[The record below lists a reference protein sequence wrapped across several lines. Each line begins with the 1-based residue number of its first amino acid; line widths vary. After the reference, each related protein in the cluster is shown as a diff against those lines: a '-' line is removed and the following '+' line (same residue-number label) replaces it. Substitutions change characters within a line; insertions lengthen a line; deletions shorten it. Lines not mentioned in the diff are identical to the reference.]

1 MQDEKHAPPLP
12 APPDETA
19 RDGQDE
25 PPVLMIKIDRATYEV
40 AVFFSRT
47 SDETMGDKIRRLIEN
62 ETVTPS
68 IPSHQTSIPDTEP
81 SSKTPCRKCDRLP
94 ERKDNEAVKYH
105 SPL

>member
-19 RDGQDE
+19 QVGQDE
-25 PPVLMIKIDRATYEV
+25 PPVLTIKIDRATYKV

-62 ETVTPS
+62 ETVNPS
-68 IPSHQTSIPDTEP
+68 IPSHQTSIPDTAPITE
-81 SSKTPCRKCDRLP
+81 
-94 ERKDNEAVKYH
+94 
-105 SPL
+105 SPVPKMRPTAGKEGQ